1 MKLFEKEAIEGPTKI
16 YEAKPTKHYLIATCM
31 FKYKRTCEVKRCS
44 FARCAGCIWSRISK
58 KRISKSEMQRLK
70 NMGEMFHAC
79 KSMPDTS
86 DLVLVKVKEMKGGNH
101 ERNEITGSLSKS

>member
-1 MKLFEKEAIEGPTKI
+1 
-16 YEAKPTKHYLIATCM
+16 
-31 FKYKRTCEVKRCS
+31 
-44 FARCAGCIWSRISK
+44 
-58 KRISKSEMQRLK
+58 MQRLK

-101 ERNEITGSLSKS
+101 ERNEITGNLSKS